1 MRVRCEVM
9 MVIQECAYT
18 HFNVR
23 NVIIKHISLSYT
35 FVRIAINIPTERSL
49 EMSDTRAV
57 FDRLIYGICI
67 TSYICFSYLSLALT
81 RIQNSLEYGLYF
93 K

>member
-1 MRVRCEVM
+1 MRVRSKVM
-9 MVIQECAYT
+9 MVIQKCAYT

-67 TSYICFSYLSLALT
+67 TSYMFQLFKFSFNKDSELLGIWPL
-81 RIQNSLEYGLYF
+81 F
-93 K
+93 

>member
-1 MRVRCEVM
+1 MRVRSEVM

-49 EMSDTRAV
+49 EMSDTRVV
-57 FDRLIYGICI
+57 FDRLIYMEFVSHHIYVSAI
-67 TSYICFSYLSLALT
+67 
-81 RIQNSLEYGLYF
+81 
-93 K
+93 